1 MRSYLLNDT
10 AIWCLETA
18 IQQFSK
24 VILLI
29 SMLMKNNE
37 KLNFL
42 ENEQMKNPTLTCI
55 IHAYEL
61 LDNDFKTW
69 ALLKAMCIYIYI
81 YISNKCIKYI

>member
-1 MRSYLLNDT
+1 
-10 AIWCLETA
+10 
-18 IQQFSK
+18 
-24 VILLI
+24 
-29 SMLMKNNE
+29 MLMKNNE

-69 ALLKAMCIYIYI
+69 ALLKTMYIYIYI
-81 YISNKCIKYI
+81 YIYIFIYTYIYIYIFLDSTKLKTENCLGKNNNIF